1 MLTLIFDL
9 DNTIY
14 PVSAISK
21 SLFPPLFTLLD
32 RPEYGLDEQTRREA
46 RRQIM
51 RRPFQ
56 KVAEEFRFP
65 EQLVRESLDLLRTL
79 TVDVPMST
87 FEDYPVV
94 RDIPAQRFLVT
105 TGFPGLQE
113 SKIDR
118 LGIRDDFREIFIID
132 PDRSPFT
139 KKDIFGMIREKYR
152 LDPSGMV
159 VVGDDPDSEIRGASE
174 LRIRSFLLDPHDEH
188 RGAVCSYR
196 GRRLGELVR
205 FLEAVRTEPNERS

>member
-14 PVSAISK
+14 PVSAISG
-21 SLFPPLFTLLD
+21 SLFPPLFSLLE

-56 KVAEEFRFP
+56 QVAEQFRFP

-79 TVDVPMST
+79 TVGVPMIT
-87 FEDYPVV
+87 FADYPAV
-94 RDIPAQRFLVT
+94 RQVPAQRFLVT
-105 TGFPGLQE
+105 TGFPRLQE

-132 PDRSPFT
+132 PDRSPLT
-139 KKDIFGMIREKYR
+139 KKDIFGMIREKYG
-152 LDPSGMV
+152 LEFSGMV
-159 VVGDDPDSEIRGASE
+159 VVGDDPESEIRGASE
-174 LRIRSFLLDPHDEH
+174 LGIRSFLLDPQDEH
-188 RGAVCSYR
+188 PGAPCSYR
-196 GRRLGELVR
+196 GRRLSELVR